1 MAFFCV
7 YSRELNCYGG
17 GEGLGQVTRIKR
29 KKPGTL
35 RRIIKTGL
43 LFLAVFI
50 VFSVL
55 QVTVLRF
62 VNPPFTGAMVSNW
75 LADRMAGREAQWP
88 DPEWRPLRRI
98 SPHLRRSVLA
108 GEDQRFTAHN
118 GFDFVEMNQALQDA
132 MVSGRVRGASTITMQ
147 VARTVFL
154 WPGRS
159 LARKSLEGYYTVLI
173 EVFWSKKRILEVYL
187 NTVDWGEGVV
197 GAEMA
202 SKKYFR
208 TNASYVTAEQA
219 ALLAAILPSP
229 HHWSAEHPTEYV
241 KERQRRIL
249 EDMRKMP
256 LL

>member
-1 MAFFCV
+1 M
-7 YSRELNCYGG
+7 
-17 GEGLGQVTRIKR
+17 TRIKR
-29 KKPGTL
+29 KKTGTV

-43 LFLAVFI
+43 LCLSVFL

-62 VNPPFTGAMVSNW
+62 VNPPFTGAMVFNW
-75 LADRMAGREAQWP
+75 VADKMAGRDAQWP
-88 DPEWRPLRRI
+88 DPEWRPLRKI

-108 GEDQRFTAHN
+108 GEDQRFTSHN
-118 GFDFVEMNQALQDA
+118 GFDLVEMNQALQEA
-132 MVSGRVRGASTITMQ
+132 MVGGRVRGASTITMQ

-159 LARKSLEGYYTVLI
+159 LTRKSLEAYYTLLI

-187 NTVDWGEGVV
+187 NTVDWGEDVV

-208 TNASYVTAEQA
+208 TDASYLTAEQA

-229 HHWSAEHPTEYV
+229 HQWSPQNPTEYV

-249 EDMRKMP
+249 DDMRKMP

>member
-1 MAFFCV
+1 M
-7 YSRELNCYGG
+7 
-17 GEGLGQVTRIKR
+17 TRIKR
-29 KKPGTL
+29 KKPSL
-35 RRIIKTGL
+35 AKRVIKAGL
-43 LFLAVFI
+43 LFLAVFL
-50 VFSVL
+50 VLSVL

-62 VNPPFTGAMVSNW
+62 VNPPLTGTMISNW
-75 LADRMAGREAQWP
+75 IADKAAGREAQWP
-88 DPEWRPLRRI
+88 EPEWRPLRKI

-108 GEDQRFTAHN
+108 GEDQRFTAHS
-118 GFDFVEMNQALQDA
+118 GFDFVEMNQAVQDA
-132 MVSGRVRGASTITMQ
+132 LAGSRVRGASTITMQ

-159 LARKSLEGYYTVLI
+159 LVRKVLEAYYTVLI
-173 EVFWSKKRILEVYL
+173 EAFWSKKRILEVYL
-187 NTVDWGEGVV
+187 NTVDWGENVV

-208 TNASYVTAEQA
+208 TNASLLTAEQA
-219 ALLAAILPSP
+219 TLLAAILPSP

-249 EDMRKMP
+249 DDMRKMP

>member
-1 MAFFCV
+1 
-7 YSRELNCYGG
+7 
-17 GEGLGQVTRIKR
+17 VTRIKR
-29 KKPGTL
+29 KKPGL
-35 RRIIKTGL
+35 AKRVIKAGL
-43 LFLAVFI
+43 LFLVLFF
-50 VFSVL
+50 VVSVV
-55 QVTVLRF
+55 QVAVLRF
-62 VNPPFTGAMVSNW
+62 VNPPFTGTMISTW
-75 LADRMAGREAQWP
+75 IADKAAGREALWP
-88 DPEWRPLRRI
+88 DPEWRPLRKI

-108 GEDQRFTAHN
+108 GEDQRFTAHS
-118 GFDFVEMNQALQDA
+118 GFDFVEMNQAVQDA
-132 MVSGRVRGASTITMQ
+132 IAGGRVRGASTITMQ

-159 LARKSLEGYYTVLI
+159 LARKALEAYYTALI

-187 NTVDWGEGVV
+187 NTVDWGEDAV

-208 TNASYVTAEQA
+208 TNVSTLTAEQA

-229 HHWSAEHPTEYV
+229 HHWSPEHPTEYV

-249 EDMRKMP
+249 EDMKKMP

>member
-1 MAFFCV
+1 M
-7 YSRELNCYGG
+7 R
-17 GEGLGQVTRIKR
+17 TRR

-35 RRIIKTGL
+35 RRIIKACL
-43 LFLAVFI
+43 LFLGVCLAV
-50 VFSVL
+50 SVL
-55 QVTVLRF
+55 QVAVLR
-62 VNPPFTGAMVSNW
+62 VLNPPFTGAMVSNW
-75 LADRMAGREAQWP
+75 VADKVAGREAQWP
-88 DPEWRPLRRI
+88 DPEWRPLRRM

-108 GEDQRFTAHN
+108 GEDQRFTTHN
-118 GFDFVEMNQALQDA
+118 GFDFVEMNQAFQDA
-132 MVSGRVRGASTITMQ
+132 LAGGRVRGASTITMQ

-159 LARKSLEGYYTVLI
+159 LVRKSLEAYYTVLI
-173 EVFWSKKRILEVYL
+173 EALWGKKRILEVYL

-208 TNASYVTAEQA
+208 TNASYLTAEQS
-219 ALLAAILPSP
+219 ALLAAVLPSP
-229 HHWSAEHPTEYV
+229 HQWSPEHPTGYV
-241 KERQRRIL
+241 RERQRRIL

>member
-1 MAFFCV
+1 MV
-7 YSRELNCYGG
+7 
-17 GEGLGQVTRIKR
+17 
-29 KKPGTL
+29 
-35 RRIIKTGL
+35 
-43 LFLAVFI
+43 LFLV
-50 VFSVL
+50 VSVV
-55 QVTVLRF
+55 QVAVLRV
-62 VNPPFTGAMVSNW
+62 VNPPFTGTMISNW
-75 LADRMAGREAQWP
+75 ITDKVAGRKAQWL
-88 DPEWRPLRRI
+88 DPEWRPLRNM

-108 GEDQRFTAHN
+108 GEDQRFANHN
-118 GFDFVEMNQALQDA
+118 GFDFVEMNQAVQDA
-132 MVSGRVRGASTITMQ
+132 LAGGRVRGASTITMQ

-159 LARKSLEGYYTVLI
+159 LVRKGLEAYYTVLI

-202 SKKYFR
+202 SRKYFR
-208 TNASYVTAEQA
+208 TNASYLTAEQA